1 MIAVVKYQLATYSG
15 TIRISCKEND
25 EDKFIIAKAKKI
37 LRWRT
42 GGFPLGSESWKI
54 IKRY

>member
-37 LRWRT
+37 LRWKT